1 MHKLD
6 PLSADPEAFAEM
18 LRSKP
23 MPISKALYS
32 GFTGISPVVAEEI
45 CTISG
50 INSSMTASD
59 LSDDIL
65 HHLYNQF
72 EIYMDQVREGQ
83 FQPVIYYDNGNP
95 KDFSCL
101 PLSHYSTYTKTCFD
115 SVSKLLVGYYA
126 EKNLITRIRQK
137 SSDLR
142 RIVQTALERARKK
155 YDLQSRQ
162 LRDTE
167 GREKYKIYGEL
178 INVYGYNLEPDAKV
192 LKAENYYDNN
202 KLVKIPLDPNKTAQ
216 ENSQRYFARYNKL
229 KRTYEALSEFIKETQ
244 DDILYL
250 ESVNNALD
258 IALSEDDLAQI
269 KEELTQSGYIRRKFT
284 KKK

>member
-1 MHKLD
+1 M
-6 PLSADPEAFAEM
+6 
-18 LRSKP
+18 
-23 MPISKALYS
+23 I
-32 GFTGISPVVAEEI
+32 
-45 CTISG
+45 
-50 INSSMTASD
+50 
-59 LSDDIL
+59 
-65 HHLYNQF
+65 
-72 EIYMDQVREGQ
+72 
-83 FQPVIYYDNGNP
+83 P
-95 KDFSCL
+95 K
-101 PLSHYSTYTKTCFD
+101 
-115 SVSKLLVGYYA
+115 
-126 EKNLITRIRQK
+126 
-137 SSDLR
+137 
-142 RIVQTALERARKK
+142 
-155 YDLQSRQ
+155 
-162 LRDTE
+162 

-192 LKAENYYDNN
+192 LEAENYYDNN
-202 KLVKIPLDPNKTAQ
+202 NLVKIPLDPNKTAQ